1 MVIQNDNLVVA
12 RFEPGVP
19 CVYQVRNGFAPS
31 EKFREATNNVIRF
44 VQKKSKE
51 YPAIQFLVD
60 ARKLGAL
67 SKEDVEW
74 AAKEADPLLYRAG
87 MRKIAFIMPE
97 KVIAE
102 LTLKNYQR
110 TAEST
115 AVNQMESKLFSSEAE
130 ARKWLQKS

>member
-1 MVIQNDNLVVA
+1 MVIQNDNLVTTQ
-12 RFEPGVP
+12 FDPGVP
-19 CVYQVRNGFAPS
+19 CVHQVWQGFASS
-31 EKFREATNNVIRF
+31 EKFREATRNVIKF
-44 VQKKSKE
+44 VQEKNRQ
-51 YPAIQFLVD
+51 YPKIQFLVD

-74 AAKEADPLLYRAG
+74 AAKEADPVLYKAG

-110 TAEST
+110 IAENT
-115 AVNQMESKLFSSEAE
+115 VVNQMESQLFSDEAV
-130 ARKWLQKS
+130 ARKWLKS